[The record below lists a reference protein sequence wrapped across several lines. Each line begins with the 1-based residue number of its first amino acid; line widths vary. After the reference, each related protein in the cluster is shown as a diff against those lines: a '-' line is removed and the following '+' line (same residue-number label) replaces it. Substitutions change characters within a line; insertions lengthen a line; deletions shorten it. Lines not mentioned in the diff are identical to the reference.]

1 MSTPM
6 RRGRLSELGAPAP
19 TQGDPAARLGEYLV
33 RLYNAAKEELD
44 ELMYGRA
51 KTKKEVI
58 EGLFFKILPHK
69 WRTVDHHALHFRGIV
84 DRWLAGTLTDD
95 DHQDIGVYVLNH
107 RGPHSYEGRMW
118 LQFNSRLIKRY
129 LLAQFTKNPLEPM
142 SRAYWE
148 LHLLIHREAEGQRF
162 LRPRKC
168 EWCQRLYLPTRQEK
182 QYSCSPQC
190 SRFVRYKRYMD
201 RQIEA
206 RNALQE
212 SLRREGDA
220 PLRSSAVHDSPLDH
234 RRRDP
239 GRKSS
244 ERT

>member
-1 MSTPM
+1 
-6 RRGRLSELGAPAP
+6 LSELGAPAP

-142 SRAYWE
+142 S
-148 LHLLIHREAEGQRF
+148 
-162 LRPRKC
+162 
-168 EWCQRLYLPTRQEK
+168 LPTRQEK